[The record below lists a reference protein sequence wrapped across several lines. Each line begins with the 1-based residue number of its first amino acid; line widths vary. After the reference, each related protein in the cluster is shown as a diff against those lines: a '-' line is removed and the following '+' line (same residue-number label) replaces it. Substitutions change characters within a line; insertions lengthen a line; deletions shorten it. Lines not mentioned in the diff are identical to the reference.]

1 MPSYPV
7 KACNEFTPNLG
18 QWTGVGNI
26 TSFARNGNALAFQMQ
41 SGPGPELT
49 VLSPGMFRVRFNPA
63 GNYTT
68 DSYYA
73 VVQRN
78 FGAFTLNARDL
89 GSTIEIETSILRI
102 VVTKSPYSVA
112 VFRGAQLIHADTPS
126 YNLVYI
132 PGQEVVANFK
142 IYPANARYFG
152 LGEKAGAILA
162 KNECTTTS
170 FNFDNFSYQQG
181 PDIPGDGQ
189 NPLNPSEPLYCSVP
203 FLIENNPNPVNGAS
217 YSYGLFFDNPSQSFF
232 NIGTNDYSNM
242 LGKYYFGALF
252 GDLDY
257 YFMFGEDVPAVLKQY
272 SALTG
277 RCPMPPRYVFG
288 YHQGAYGYYKDS
300 LLLSVAQ
307 NYRKAQI
314 PIDGLHID
322 VDFQDNYRT
331 FTSSNI
337 KFPNAPQLFAQL
349 HNNGFRCSTNIT
361 PLINNYGVDET
372 GNISSYPALDSGL
385 ALATPGQ
392 ANTAFIYD
400 TREGGGPN
408 PSHFVGTVDYGQ
420 NPGLNPVKTFPLR
433 KNNELRSDG
442 FFPDLGRQDVQ
453 TWWGQQYTYLINTVG
468 LDMIWQDM
476 TCPALQFIDN
486 VTPYRTLPLDLMM
499 SSFDSYL
506 PNAKIHNGYVMNL
519 LEATYAGVSLLR
531 PNKRVF
537 IIARGGYAGMQ
548 RYAGLWTGDSASSWQ
563 FLQINIPEVLSL
575 GISGIPIAGCDIG
588 GFALGNSP
596 SSGTTSGSSYDP
608 KTEKIVGGVTSPE
621 LLMRWMILGAFLPWY
636 RNHYNGA
643 VSSSKCNG

>member
-26 TSFARNGNALAFQMQ
+26 TSFARNGNALTFQMQ

-68 DSYYA
+68 YSYYA

-162 KNECTTTS
+162 KNEFTTTS

-252 GDLDY
+252 GELDY

-288 YHQGAYGYYKDS
+288 YHQGAYGYTRILFCCRWPRIIGKPKF
-300 LLLSVAQ
+300 LSTVCTSTST
-307 NYRKAQI
+307 
-314 PIDGLHID
+314 
-322 VDFQDNYRT
+322 FRT
-331 FTSSNI
+331 ITAPLPVVTSS
-337 KFPNAPQLFAQL
+337 FRMRRSCL
-349 HNNGFRCSTNIT
+349 HSFTTMDSAAVPTLRLSSTT
-361 PLINNYGVDET
+361 MG
-372 GNISSYPALDSGL
+372 S
-385 ALATPGQ
+385 
-392 ANTAFIYD
+392 
-400 TREGGGPN
+400 TRR
-408 PSHFVGTVDYGQ
+408 V
-420 NPGLNPVKTFPLR
+420 TFPAIRRLIPGWRLR
-433 KNNELRSDG
+433 LPVRRPRPSS
-442 FFPDLGRQDVQ
+442 
-453 TWWGQQYTYLINTVG
+453 
-468 LDMIWQDM
+468 M
-476 TCPALQFIDN
+476 TRARGAA
-486 VTPYRTLPLDLMM
+486 RTLPT
-499 SSFDSYL
+499 
-506 PNAKIHNGYVMNL
+506 L
-519 LEATYAGVSLLR
+519 LVR
-531 PNKRVF
+531 
-537 IIARGGYAGMQ
+537 
-548 RYAGLWTGDSASSWQ
+548 WTMVRIQD
-563 FLQINIPEVLSL
+563 
-575 GISGIPIAGCDIG
+575 
-588 GFALGNSP
+588 
-596 SSGTTSGSSYDP
+596 
-608 KTEKIVGGVTSPE
+608 
-621 LLMRWMILGAFLPWY
+621 
-636 RNHYNGA
+636 
-643 VSSSKCNG
+643 